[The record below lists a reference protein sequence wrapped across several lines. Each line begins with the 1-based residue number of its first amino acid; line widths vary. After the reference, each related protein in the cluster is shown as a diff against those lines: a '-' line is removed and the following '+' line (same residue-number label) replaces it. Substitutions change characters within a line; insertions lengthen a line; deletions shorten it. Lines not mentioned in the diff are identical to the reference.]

1 MLLDFWAALCGPCKM
16 IPPIIVEIAEGVT
29 DKKVNKVSV
38 DEEPELVGTFNV
50 MNIPTLIVIKDGKV
64 ANSVVGFRSKEV
76 ILKLLDV

>member
-1 MLLDFWAALCGPCKM
+1 VG
-16 IPPIIVEIAEGVT
+16 
-29 DKKVNKVSV
+29 KVNV
-38 DEEPELVGTFNV
+38 DEEPELVRTFNI